1 MSRTFRML
9 QILILVICRT
19 MDADSC
25 QNSTCQRDGE
35 RESQGAWCHET
46 EARCSEANFAA
57 ISSATALASP
67 GRLRVEL

>member
-25 QNSTCQRDGE
+25 RTPHVKETE